1 MQKQRQR
8 LCAISSLCVF
18 LSSSAALAADKKPK
32 VIPAAPKDAIEV
44 VGHIPS
50 TGRPVTRFLSTQHY
64 SSYYLYAEHEG
75 GTNVTLIDITRAGQ
89 PTVLSDVAY
98 APSTGGG
105 SESLLSVAGTAAL
118 VNSDPAAAAPAAA
131 PQTLRI
137 MDFSDPQHPK
147 IGREFT
153 GVTAIGR
160 NDPRGLIYIANGDGI
175 WILKQH
181 FAEDPEVEKAY
192 RDYILYGTR

>member
-1 MQKQRQR
+1 MRKQLQ
-8 LCAISSLCVF
+8 LLSAIFPLCVF
-18 LSSSAALAADKKPK
+18 LSSSALAADKKPK
-32 VIPAAPKDAIEV
+32 VIPAPPKDAIEV

-50 TGRPVTRFLSTQHY
+50 TGVPVTRFLSTQHY
-64 SSYYLYAEHEG
+64 SSYYLYVEHEG
-75 GTNVTLIDITRAGQ
+75 GANVTLIDVTRTSQ
-89 PTVLSDVAY
+89 PAVLSDVAY
-98 APSTGGG
+98 APSAGG
-105 SESLLSVAGTAAL
+105 SESLLTVAGTAAL
-118 VNSDPAAAAPAAA
+118 VNSDPAAAAPAAT

-137 MDFSDPQHPK
+137 MDFSDPLHPK

-160 NDPRGLIYIANGDGI
+160 SDPRGLIYIANGDGI

-192 RDYILYGTR
+192 RDYILYGSR